1 MNAARHGLLRHP
13 LGWLATGFGSGL
25 SPIAPGT
32 VGSTVALLPWLAL
45 RHLPLSTY
53 ALVLVAAFV
62 LGVWAA
68 QWVIDRL
75 GTEDPGLVVIDEFVG
90 VWITLFAAPPGWLW
104 TVVGLLLFRLFD
116 IAKPRPV
123 GYIDRHLKGGC
134 GAMADDAL
142 AGLFALLALQIL
154 ARLAALPSA

>member
-45 RHLPLSTY
+45 RHLPLPTY
-53 ALVLVAAFV
+53 ALVLVAAFA

-104 TVVGLLLFRLFD
+104 AVAGLLLFRLFD

-123 GYIDRHLKGGC
+123 GYVDRRLKGGF

-154 ARLAALPSA
+154 ARLAALASA